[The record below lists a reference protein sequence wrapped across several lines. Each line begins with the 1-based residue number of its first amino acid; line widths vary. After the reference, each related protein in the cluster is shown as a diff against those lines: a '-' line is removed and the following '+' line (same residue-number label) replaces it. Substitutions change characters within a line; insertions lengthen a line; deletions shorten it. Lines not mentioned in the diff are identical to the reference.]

1 MGDPKKSRKKYQ
13 TPSHPWI
20 KARIDEEAEIVKE
33 YGFKTKQEIW
43 KVDSKLRNFAR
54 IAKKLIPRKDKQAVI
69 ETKQLLDKLTA
80 MGLLEA
86 DSQLDKVLNINLKVL
101 LDRRLQSMVCKK
113 GFAKTM
119 KQARQFITHRHV
131 AVNGKVITSPS
142 YLVSKKE
149 EAVVQF
155 LHTSAL
161 ANPEHPERALALK
174 PAEAKELK
182 AIKEHPKKVEEKV
195 TKE

>member
-20 KARIDEEAEIVKE
+20 RARIEEEAELVKE
-33 YGFKTKQEIW
+33 YGFKTKKEIW
-43 KVDSKLRNFAR
+43 KIDSKLRNFAR
-54 IAKKLIPRKDKQAVI
+54 IAKKLIPRKDKQAEV
-69 ETKQLLDKLTA
+69 ETKQLLDKLTSL
-80 MGLLEA
+80 GLLEA
-86 DSQLDKVLNINLKVL
+86 NSQLDKVLNINLKVL
-101 LDRRLQSMVCKK
+101 LERRLQSLVCRK

-119 KQARQFITHRHV
+119 GQARQFITHRHV
-131 AVNGKVITSPS
+131 SIGGKVITSPS

-149 EAVVQF
+149 ENGMQF
-155 LHTSAL
+155 LSTSAL
-161 ANPEHPERALALK
+161 ANPEHPQRALALK

-182 AIKEHPKKVEEKV
+182 TIKEHAHKAEEKV